1 MKRLCILIFTIF
13 LFLTCFNQLLA
24 PNLSEHQ
31 TRVKRENMMR
41 ITRLNELMVA
51 EFSPENLKELLIL
64 LKAPEPDIIL
74 KQAKLESGWFTSRL
88 FKYHNNLF
96 GMHYPRT
103 RDTYS
108 DRYTIADNGSR
119 VASYG
124 SWQSSVLDLLLYFEY
139 YESRGYST
147 EDYYTFLVRVG
158 YCEKGTY
165 VNILKGMA

>member
-1 MKRLCILIFTIF
+1 MKQLCILTFTIF
-13 LFLTCFNQLLA
+13 LILTCFNQLSA
-24 PNLSEHQ
+24 PNLSEYQ
-31 TRVKRENMMR
+31 TELKQENMMR

-51 EFSPENLKELLIL
+51 DFSPENLKELLIL
-64 LKAPEPDIIL
+64 LKAPEPNIIFN
-74 KQAKLESGWFTSRL
+74 QAKLESGWFKSRL
-88 FKYHNNLF
+88 FIYQNNLF

-108 DRYTIADNGSR
+108 DRYVIADNGAR

-147 EDYYTFLVRVG
+147 ADYYSFLVKVG
-158 YCEKGTY
+158 YCEKSVY
-165 VNILKGMA
+165 VNILKSMS